1 MFLNKISRDEKKSI
15 HRRTSAEKH
24 FRPSDILM
32 RMLLPA
38 ILEFCNFQN
47 FQKRAA
53 KKAL

>member
-1 MFLNKISRDEKKSI
+1 MFPSKISRNEKKAFTEE
-15 HRRTSAEKH
+15 HLRKKY

-32 RMLLPA
+32 RMLLTA